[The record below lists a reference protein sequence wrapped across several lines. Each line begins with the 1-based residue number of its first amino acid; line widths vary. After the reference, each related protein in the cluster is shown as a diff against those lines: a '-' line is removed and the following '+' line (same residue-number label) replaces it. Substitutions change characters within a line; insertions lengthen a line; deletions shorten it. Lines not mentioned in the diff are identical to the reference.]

1 MSSAASLADLF
12 SHTSN
17 IYGNNIA
24 LEFEGRHFSYKDLDN
39 QTNNL
44 AHYFT
49 SLGVKAGD
57 RVSFLDKNSDLYI
70 MALGALAKI
79 GAVCVPI
86 NYRLMLPEVSYIL
99 KDSDS
104 KFLLLGQDYL
114 MLKDFLDDD
123 LKHLTCLAF
132 CKNDRDVPAIEEQ
145 LTNETAAPVD
155 YTPAPEDA
163 YLQMYTSGTT
173 GHPKGV
179 LLTNQVLKDTLDIVD
194 NTFVM
199 FDQTMVQLSAMPF
212 YHIAGMNTLL
222 IALHSGA
229 KSVITREVNPVEIL
243 KIIPEKNITIAFF
256 APVIIQF
263 LLMTPGIEDTDFSC
277 LENIYYGGSPIA
289 PSVLTEAEK
298 VFNCNFYQVYGM
310 TETMGLT
317 TILMPEDHKKAGKLL
332 KSCGKPFTGITV
344 RIEDADGNE
353 VGINDIGEV
362 KVLTKSCMAG
372 YWNKPEATAKT
383 IDKNGWLS
391 TGDAGYRDEEGY
403 IFIHDRMKDMI
414 ISGAENIY
422 PAEVEKC
429 LISHHEIADAG
440 VFGIPDDRW
449 GEVVCAAVSL
459 QPNSAADEKSIIK
472 YCREKIAHYKCPTKV
487 VIMKELPRNASG
499 KVLRRE
505 LRAPYWKD
513 KDRNVS

>member
-1 MSSAASLADLF
+1 MSSAVSLADLF
-12 SHTSN
+12 THSAKT
-17 IYGNNIA
+17 YGDNAA
-24 LEFEGRHFSYKDLDN
+24 LEFEGRHFTYKDLNN
-39 QTNNL
+39 QTNHL
-44 AHYFT
+44 AHYFL

-70 MALGALAKI
+70 LAIGALAKI

-114 MLKDFLDDD
+114 ALKDFLDDD
-123 LKHLTCLAF
+123 LKHLTCLALF
-132 CKNDRDVPAIEEQ
+132 SNDKGLPALEDQ
-145 LTNETAAPVD
+145 LTNDISALIN
-155 YTPAPEDA
+155 YAPEADA
-163 YLQMYTSGTT
+163 PYLQMYTSGTT

-179 LLTNQVLKDTLDIVD
+179 LLTNKILNDTLDIVE

-229 KSVITREVNPVEIL
+229 KSVITREVNPIEIL
-243 KIIPEKNITIAFF
+243 KIIPEKKITIAFF

-263 LLMTPGIEDTDFSC
+263 LLMTPGVEDADFSC
-277 LENIYYGGSPIA
+277 LDNIYYGGSPIA
-289 PSVLTEAEK
+289 PSTLTAAEK

-317 TILMPEDHKKAGKLL
+317 TILTPEDHQKAGTLL
-332 KSCGKPFTGITV
+332 KSCGKPFKGITV

-353 VGINDIGEV
+353 VGVGEIGEV

-372 YWNKPEATAKT
+372 YWNKPESTQKT

-391 TGDAGYRDEEGY
+391 TGDAGYLDEEGY
-403 IFIHDRMKDMI
+403 LFIHDRMKDMI

-429 LISHHEIADAG
+429 LISHPEIADAG
-440 VFGIPDDRW
+440 VFGIPDQEW
-449 GEVVCAAVSL
+449 GEVVCAAVAL
-459 QPNSAADEKSIIK
+459 QPNSNFDEENIIN
-472 YCREKIAHYKCPTKV
+472 YCRDQIAHYKCPSKV

-513 KDRNVS
+513 KDRYVS